1 MSKDKEINMIVIETV
16 KLTDA
21 ARLLEIYRPYV
32 EKTAISFEYKVPTL
46 LEFEQRIKTTVAK
59 YPYLVAK
66 DGNQIVGYA
75 YTSAFKQRAAYDWA
89 VETSIYV
96 DVNYCGQGI
105 GSALYRELEKITK
118 KQNIINMNACISSD
132 NQDSIS
138 FHKKNGY
145 RQVAYFSKCGYKF
158 NKRHDMIWME
168 KFVGKHPD
176 NPKPVISYC
185 KLLETKD

>member
-1 MSKDKEINMIVIETV
+1 MIVIETV

-138 FHKKNGY
+138 FHKK
-145 RQVAYFSKCGYKF
+145 VLLFDF
-158 NKRHDMIWME
+158 
-168 KFVGKHPD
+168 
-176 NPKPVISYC
+176 PVP
-185 KLLETKD
+185 LL

>member
-138 FHKKNGY
+138 FHKKMAIVRLLILVNVVINLING
-145 RQVAYFSKCGYKF
+145 
-158 NKRHDMIWME
+158 MI
-168 KFVGKHPD
+168 
-176 NPKPVISYC
+176 
-185 KLLETKD
+185 